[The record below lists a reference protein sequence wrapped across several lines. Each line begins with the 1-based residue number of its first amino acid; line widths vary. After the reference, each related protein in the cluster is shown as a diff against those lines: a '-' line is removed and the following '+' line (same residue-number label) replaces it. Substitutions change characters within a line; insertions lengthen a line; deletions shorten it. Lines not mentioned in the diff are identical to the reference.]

1 MGLRE
6 KVKAGQPLFKLD
18 TSEEEAAAE
27 TARRRIVETDAELAL
42 AKTQL
47 AVADAQVQQAQSAY
61 QQAADELATKAELRR
76 RNASTVAERE
86 VENFRLWSTV
96 GKPGSRLP
104 WPASRL
110 LRHRFPP
117 FCLHKKRVPRQR
129 LPRLRS
135 KLTEQLCGRA

>member
-6 KVKAGQPLFKLD
+6 RVKAGQPLFKLD

-61 QQAADELATKAELRR
+61 QQAADELATKVELQRR
-76 RNASTVAERE
+76 S
-86 VENFRLWSTV
+86 
-96 GKPGSRLP
+96 PSRSP
-104 WPASRL
+104 SAR
-110 LRHRFPP
+110 
-117 FCLHKKRVPRQR
+117 
-129 LPRLRS
+129 
-135 KLTEQLCGRA
+135 